1 MSGMDPKLALEEAHA
16 LSAAEVVARLAT
28 DPVRGLSAA
37 EARARLAQAGRNELP
52 AAPPVPR
59 WRKLLAQFE
68 SPLVLLLVA
77 AGGISLGV
85 WWFEGHHGGPYESL
99 TIFAIVVANAILG
112 FIQEERAEHAV
123 ASLAKMTAA
132 SAIVVRDGE
141 RITVPAAEL
150 VPGDVIVVE
159 EGATI
164 PADARVIES
173 VSLQTAEAALTGES
187 TPVAKDPAPVPGDA
201 TLADR
206 ANMLYSSTAATYGH
220 GRAVVVAT
228 GARAEV
234 GKIAGLL
241 SVADAETTPLQAQ
254 LDTLGKVL
262 GAIVIAIAIVVAAT
276 ILLLQRDFSIDRA
289 DGGAALHGGA
299 RGLGGARGS
308 RRRDDGC
315 ALARH
320 AAHGRRATRSC
331 ASSPQSRRSARPT

>member
-1 MSGMDPKLALEEAHA
+1 MDPTLALEEAHA
-16 LSAAEVVARLAT
+16 LSAAEVAARLT
-28 DPVRGLSAA
+28 IDPERGLSAA
-37 EARARLAQAGRNELP
+37 EAQARLARAGRNELP

-85 WWFEGHHGGPYESL
+85 WWFEGHHGGPYEAL

-141 RITVPAAEL
+141 RITVPASEL

-187 TPVAKDPAPVPGDA
+187 MPVAKDPAPVPGDA
-201 TLADR
+201 ALADR
-206 ANMLYSSTAATYGH
+206 ANML
-220 GRAVVVAT
+220 
-228 GARAEV
+228 
-234 GKIAGLL
+234 
-241 SVADAETTPLQAQ
+241 
-254 LDTLGKVL
+254 
-262 GAIVIAIAIVVAAT
+262 
-276 ILLLQRDFSIDRA
+276 
-289 DGGAALHGGA
+289 
-299 RGLGGARGS
+299 
-308 RRRDDGC
+308 
-315 ALARH
+315 
-320 AAHGRRATRSC
+320 
-331 ASSPQSRRSARPT
+331 